1 MGQLPL
7 PLARPTGEAPAP
19 VPRSQRIYV
28 NRNLRLDQI
37 GWVGFDMDYTLAIY
51 RQEAMDTLSIAE
63 TAKKMVA
70 RGRPES
76 LLTLPFDPSFPIRGL
91 HVDKKLG
98 NVLKMDRYRYVK
110 RAYHGMRRLTRDE
123 RRQLYASRPIRPGT
137 KRFHWVDTLYALPEV
152 TLYAAAVDH
161 LESLARSESLD
172 AGLLDY
178 AALFDEVRE
187 CIDLC
192 HQDGSII
199 DVIANHPEQ
208 YLHRDPELGPTLHKL
223 RSSGKRLFLLTNSRP
238 AYTQK
243 VMSYLLDGALR
254 EYGRWQS
261 YFDVIVC
268 AAKKPRFFTETQLP
282 FTPGE
287 PDLAPPTDRFENGR
301 IYEGGCL
308 QELERLLAGTNGGPI
323 AGDEVLYVGDHIY
336 GDVLRT
342 KKETAWRTM
351 MIVQELAAEIA
362 VHDTHVLDHAR
373 IDALHEARERALDEL
388 RGYQVQLKAVE
399 RAIDEAGRATVALGA
414 SRVALRKS
422 IERAKGR
429 VLEIDVEDGELETSI
444 DAAFHRYWGSA
455 FSTGEELTTF
465 GDQVEQY
472 ACLYSGR
479 VSNLLAYSPT
489 YYFRGPRDRMPH
501 EY

>member
-1 MGQLPL
+1 VGQLPL

-19 VPRSQRIYV
+19 VPRSQRIFV

-37 GWVGFDMDYTLAIY
+37 AWVGFDMDYTLAIY
-51 RQEAMDTLSIAE
+51 RQDAMDRISIE
-63 TAKKMVA
+63 QTVKKMVENK
-70 RGRPES
+70 GRPES
-76 LLTLPFDPSFPIRGL
+76 LLTLPFDTSFPIRGL
-91 HVDKKLG
+91 FVDKKLG

-152 TLYAAAVDH
+152 TLYAAAVAH
-161 LESLARSESLD
+161 LESLAG
-172 AGLLDY
+172 AGAEALDY

-192 HQDGSII
+192 HQDGSIV
-199 DVIANHPEQ
+199 DVIASHPDE
-208 YLHRDPELGPTLHKL
+208 YLVKDPSLGPALHKL

-243 VMSYLLDGALR
+243 IMSWLLDGALP
-254 EYGRWQS
+254 EYARWQS

-268 AAKKPRFFTETQLP
+268 AAKKPRFFTEMAIP
-282 FTPGE
+282 FVPGE
-287 PDLAPPTDRFENGR
+287 PDLAPPTEHFEDGR

-308 QELERLLAGTNGGPI
+308 HELERLLAGTHGAPL
-323 AGDEVLYVGDHIY
+323 AGDEVFYVGDHIY

-351 MIVQELAAEIA
+351 MIVQEMAAEIA
-362 VHDTHVLDHAR
+362 VHDAR
-373 IDALHEARERALDEL
+373 AEELRRLDALHDAREQALDEL
-388 RGYQVQLKAVE
+388 RGHQVQLKGVE
-399 RAIDEAGRATVALGA
+399 RQIDEQGRASAALGA
-414 SRVALRKS
+414 ARVALRRS
-422 IERAKGR
+422 IERAKTR
-429 VLEIDVEDGELETSI
+429 LAEIEAEHDAL
-444 DAAFHRYWGSA
+444 DAAIDHAFHPYWGSA

-472 ACLYSGR
+472 ACLYTGR
-479 VSNLLAYSPT
+479 VSNLLQYSPT

>member
-7 PLARPTGEAPAP
+7 PLARPKGEAPAP
-19 VPRSQRIYV
+19 VPRGQRVYV

-37 GWVGFDMDYTLAIY
+37 TWAGFDMDYTLAIY
-51 RQEAMDTLSIAE
+51 RQDAMDRISIE
-63 TAKKMVA
+63 QTAKKMVE

-76 LLTLPFDPSFPIRGL
+76 LLSLPFDTGYPIRGL
-91 HVDKKLG
+91 FVDKKLG

-110 RAYHGMRRLTRDE
+110 RAYHGLRRLTRDE

-152 TLYAAAVDH
+152 TLYAAAVQH
-161 LESLARSESLD
+161 LEELGQRDLD
-172 AGLLDY
+172 FG
-178 AALFDEVRE
+178 ALFDEVRE

-192 HQDGSII
+192 HQDGSIV
-199 DVIANHPEQ
+199 DVIADHPDE
-208 YLHRDPELGPTLHKL
+208 YLVRDPSLGPALHKL

-238 AYTQK
+238 GYTRK
-243 VMSYLLDGALR
+243 IMSYLLDGALP
-254 EYGRWQS
+254 EYARWQS

-268 AAKKPRFFTETQLP
+268 AAKKPRFFTDSGIP
-282 FTPGE
+282 FVPGE
-287 PDLAPPTDRFENGR
+287 PDLAPPTERFEDGR

-308 QELERLLAGTNGGPI
+308 SELERLLAGTNGGPI

-351 MIVQELAAEIA
+351 MIVQEMDAEIA
-362 VHDTHVLDHAR
+362 VHDAR
-373 IDALHEARERALDEL
+373 ADDLARLDALHEVREQVLDEL
-388 RGYQVQLKAVE
+388 RGHQSQLKAVE
-399 RAIDEAGRATVALGA
+399 RAIEEAGRATATLGA
-414 SRVALRKS
+414 SKVALRKA
-422 IERAKGR
+422 IDRGKGR
-429 VLEIDVEDGELETSI
+429 LAEIDAEHDELDASI
-444 DAAFHRYWGSA
+444 DRAFHPYWGSA
-455 FSTGEELTTF
+455 FSTGEELTVF

-472 ACLYSGR
+472 ACLYTGR
-479 VSNLLAYSPT
+479 VSNLLSYSPT

>member
-7 PLARPTGEAPAP
+7 PLARPQGETPAP
-19 VPRSQRIYV
+19 VPRAQRIYV

-37 GWVGFDMDYTLAIY
+37 AWAGFDMDYTLAIY
-51 RQEAMDTLSIAE
+51 RQDAMDAISIAQ
-63 TAKKMVA
+63 TAKKMVE

-76 LLTLPFDPSFPIRGL
+76 LLTLPFDTNFPIRGL
-91 HVDKKLG
+91 FVDKKLG

-152 TLYAAAVDH
+152 TLYAAALEH
-161 LESLARSESLD
+161 LESLSQTEA
-172 AGLLDY
+172 LDY
-178 AALFDEVRE
+178 GALFDEVRE

-192 HQDGSII
+192 HQDGSIV

-208 YLHRDPELGPTLHKL
+208 YLVKDPGLGPALHKL

-238 AYTQK
+238 GYTQK
-243 VMSYLLDGALR
+243 IMSYLLDGALPA
-254 EYGRWQS
+254 YARWQS

-268 AAKKPRFFTETQLP
+268 ASKKPRFFTETGIP
-282 FTPGE
+282 FIPGE
-287 PDLAPPTDRFENGR
+287 PDLAPPTERFEDGR

-308 QELERLLAGTNGGPI
+308 HELERLLVGTHGAPL

-351 MIVQELAAEIA
+351 MIVQEMDAEIA
-362 VHDTHVLDHAR
+362 VHDAR
-373 IDALHEARERALDEL
+373 TEDLARFDALHDARERMLDEL
-388 RGYQVQLKAVE
+388 RGHQVQLKVGE
-399 RAIDEAGRATVALGA
+399 RAIEEAGRATATLGA
-414 SRVALRKS
+414 SRVGLRK
-422 IERAKGR
+422 A
-429 VLEIDVEDGELETSI
+429 IDRDKVRLAELEAEHAQVEGAI
-444 DAAFHRYWGSA
+444 DAAFHPYWGSA
-455 FSTGEELTTF
+455 FSTGEELTMF

-472 ACLYSGR
+472 ACLYTGR
-479 VSNLLAYSPT
+479 VSNLLQYSPT

-501 EY
+501 EH